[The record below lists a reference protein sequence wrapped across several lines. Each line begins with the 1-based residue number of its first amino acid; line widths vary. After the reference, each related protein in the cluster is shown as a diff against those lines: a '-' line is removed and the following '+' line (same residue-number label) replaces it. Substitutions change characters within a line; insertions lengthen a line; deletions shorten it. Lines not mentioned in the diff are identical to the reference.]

1 MSMLNPTPGL
11 LPFFL
16 PASDG
21 QRYCLLHLPA
31 PGQAARGGILY
42 IHPFAEELNKS
53 RHVAAMQARAFAAL
67 GYSVLQLDLYGCGD
81 SSGDFG
87 DARWSIWR
95 NDLHL
100 ACAWLARRVDGPL
113 TLWGLR
119 LGALLALDIAAHPP
133 LPLARLLL
141 WQPELDGRRVIDRFM
156 RLRLAGRMLAH
167 GGNAEAPGQAR
178 DDARGELAAGRAVE
192 VAGYLLAPELARA
205 IDTFDAATVA
215 SALRPSVPVYWLESA
230 SGDAPVLPAPAL
242 KLATQ
247 WRNQG
252 TQLAIA
258 GFGDGAF
265 WNSAELLECPQLLA
279 ATRHLCRDWLDLPE
293 GEPDER

>member
-1 MSMLNPTPGL
+1 MLNATTSL

-16 PASDG
+16 PAQGG

-31 PGQAARGGILY
+31 PGQAARGGIIY

-119 LGALLALDIAAHPP
+119 LGALLALDYAARAEQAP
-133 LPLARLLL
+133 ARMLL
-141 WQPELDGRRVIDRFM
+141 WQPVLSGAQHLNQFL
-156 RLRLAGRMLAH
+156 RLRVAGEMLQDGGASGGTAALRARLQAGEVLEIGGYELHPALALAVEGVDAARLAAPPCRVDWFEMVPEVGRPPPPASARLVDSWRVGGGDVRLATLAGPAFWTTQEI
-167 GGNAEAPGQAR
+167 AEAPA
-178 DDARGELAAGRAVE
+178 
-192 VAGYLLAPELARA
+192 LL
-205 IDTFDAATVA
+205 DA
-215 SALRPSVPVYWLESA
+215 SANAYP
-230 SGDAPVLPAPAL
+230 GPA
-242 KLATQ
+242 
-247 WRNQG
+247 
-252 TQLAIA
+252 
-258 GFGDGAF
+258 
-265 WNSAELLECPQLLA
+265 
-279 ATRHLCRDWLDLPE
+279 
-293 GEPDER
+293 

>member
-1 MSMLNPTPGL
+1 MSHPATSL

-16 PASDG
+16 PASGG

-31 PGQAARGGILY
+31 PGQPARGGIVYL
-42 IHPFAEELNKS
+42 HPFAEELNKS
-53 RHVAAMQARAFAAL
+53 RHVAAQQARAFAAS
-67 GYSVLQLDLYGCGD
+67 GYSVLQIDLYGCGD

-141 WQPELDGRRVIDRFM
+141 WQPELDGRRAIDRFL
-156 RLRLAGRMLAH
+156 RLRLAARMLAE
-167 GGNAEAPGQAR
+167 GGKAEPAGHAR
-178 DDARGELAAGRAVE
+178 AELAAGRAVE
-192 VAGYLLAPELARA
+192 VAGYLLTPELAHA
-205 IDTFDAATVA
+205 IDGVHA
-215 SALRPSVPVYWLESA
+215 SALPPSVPVYWLEYA
-230 SGDAPVLPAPAL
+230 NGDAPPLPAPAAR
-242 KLATQ
+242 LAAQ
-247 WRNQG
+247 WRG
-252 TQLAIA
+252 AGAELHVA

-265 WNSAELLECPQLLA
+265 WNSAELLACPQLLA
-279 ATRHLCRDWLDLPE
+279 ATQQVCRDWLEQPAARSGD
-293 GEPDER
+293 GRDER

>member
-1 MSMLNPTPGL
+1 MMNATTSL

-31 PGQAARGGILY
+31 PGQAARGGIVY

-119 LGALLALDIAAHPP
+119 LGALLALDVAAHPP

-141 WQPELDGRRVIDRFM
+141 WQPELDGPRAIDRFL
-156 RLRLAGRMLAH
+156 RLRLAGRMLAN
-167 GGNAEAPGQAR
+167 GGNTEAPGHAR
-178 DDARGELAAGRAVE
+178 DELAAGRAVE

-215 SALRPSVPVYWLESA
+215 SALRPSVPVYWLEYA
-230 SGDAPVLPAPAL
+230 HGDAPVLPAPAL
-242 KLATQ
+242 KLASR
-247 WRNQG
+247 WRSEG
-252 TQLAIA
+252 TPLEIA

-265 WNSAELLECPQLLA
+265 WNSAELMACPQLLE
-279 ATRHLCRDWLDLPE
+279 ATRHLCRDWLDQPE
-293 GEPDER
+293 GGRDEG

>member
-1 MSMLNPTPGL
+1 MMNATTSL

-31 PGQAARGGILY
+31 PGQAARGGIIY

-100 ACAWLARRVDGPL
+100 ACAWLARRVDGPR

-119 LGALLALDIAAHPP
+119 LGALLALDVAAHPP

-141 WQPELDGRRVIDRFM
+141 WQPELDGPRVIDRFL
-156 RLRLAGRMLAH
+156 RLRLAGRMLGN
-167 GGNAEAPGQAR
+167 GGNTEAPGHAR
-178 DDARGELAAGRAVE
+178 DELAAGRAVE

-215 SALRPSVPVYWLESA
+215 SALRPSVPVYWLEYA
-230 SGDAPVLPAPAL
+230 HGDAPVLPAPAL
-242 KLATQ
+242 KLATR
-247 WRNQG
+247 WRSEG
-252 TQLAIA
+252 TPLAIA

-265 WNSAELLECPQLLA
+265 WSSAELMACPQLLET
-279 ATRHLCRDWLDLPE
+279 TRHLCRDWLDQPE
-293 GEPDER
+293 GERDEG

>member
-1 MSMLNPTPGL
+1 MMNATTSL

-31 PGQAARGGILY
+31 PGQAARGGIIY

-119 LGALLALDIAAHPP
+119 LGALLALDVAAHPP

-141 WQPELDGRRVIDRFM
+141 WQPELDGRRAIDRFL
-156 RLRLAGRMLAH
+156 RLRLAGRILGN
-167 GGNAEAPGQAR
+167 GGNTEAPGHAR
-178 DDARGELAAGRAVE
+178 DELAAGRAVE

-215 SALRPSVPVYWLESA
+215 SALRPSVPVYWLEYA
-230 SGDAPVLPAPAL
+230 HGDAPVLPAPAL
-242 KLATQ
+242 RLATR
-247 WRNQG
+247 WRSEG
-252 TQLAIA
+252 TPLEIA

-265 WNSAELLECPQLLA
+265 WNSAELMECPQLLE
-279 ATRHLCRDWLDLPE
+279 ATRHLCRDWLDQPE
-293 GEPDER
+293 GERHEG